1 VRLAVISDI
10 HSNLEALQAVLA
22 QIEQMG
28 CDHIVCLGDVVGYG
42 ADPGPCVDLVR
53 ERCAAV
59 VRGNHDQAVA
69 DGAGLEYLPRDGQE
83 AAVHNRKLLSE
94 EQLAYL
100 NTLPL
105 VDVFQGFTLA
115 HATPEA
121 PDTWRRLDSFTI
133 ARAQFSHF
141 DTAVCFIGHTHIP
154 AVMAEKLGVLRV
166 RRGSRFLVNV
176 GSVGQPRDTNPQACF
191 VVFDTDLFTCRFVRV
206 PYDLETTARKIADA
220 GLPKALGQRLRVGR

>member
-10 HSNLEALQAVLA
+10 HSNLEALQEVLA

-28 CDHIVCLGDVVGYG
+28 CEHIVCLGDIVGYG

-69 DGAGLEYLPRDGQE
+69 DGTGLEYLPRDGQE

-94 EQLAYL
+94 EQLTYL
-100 NTLPL
+100 NALPL

-121 PDTWRRLDSFTI
+121 PDTWRRLDSFSI
-133 ARAQFSHF
+133 ARAQFGHF
-141 DTAVCFIGHTHIP
+141 ATAVCFIGHTHIP

-191 VVFDTDLFTCRFVRV
+191 TVFDTDLFTCRFVRV
-206 PYDLETTARKIADA
+206 PYDIEATARKIADA